1 MQVDTVWPDV
11 LLLGLLSW
19 ACNQRVTVYNYSPQQ
34 KEFLEIVGHKVR
46 TEEEQPVLLA
56 DEVSTRAGFSE
67 RQPTGQFLQHFQRQP
82 KIRFIP

>member
-34 KEFLEIVGHKVR
+34 KEFLEIVFLKL
-46 TEEEQPVLLA
+46 TLW
-56 DEVSTRAGFSE
+56 DTKS
-67 RQPTGQFLQHFQRQP
+67 GQRKNSRYCWQMR
-82 KIRFIP
+82 